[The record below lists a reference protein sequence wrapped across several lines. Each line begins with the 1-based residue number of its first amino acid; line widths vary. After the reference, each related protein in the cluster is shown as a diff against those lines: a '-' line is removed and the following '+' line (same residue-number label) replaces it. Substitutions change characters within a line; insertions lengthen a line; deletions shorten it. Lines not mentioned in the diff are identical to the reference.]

1 MVVRVE
7 NNNGGQNVGGP
18 RSGEN
23 QGSALGQLRNTFV
36 SYSVEEQVIRAELWW
51 VLKMVHN
58 LLPFIL
64 LVNSEH
70 YYPQCTNVIE

>member
-36 SYSVEEQVIRAELWW
+36 SYSVEE
-51 VLKMVHN
+51 
-58 LLPFIL
+58 
-64 LVNSEH
+64 LVM
-70 YYPQCTNVIE
+70 